1 MMIWSAAIIWKAVAA
16 RRRTTPVSNWRLRP
30 SDVSRTQADRS
41 DQDYRPVANAA
52 LRAAARTGSTP
63 KHP

>member
-16 RRRTTPVSNWRLRP
+16 RRRTTAVSNWRLR
-30 SDVSRTQADRS
+30 VSGVGRTQADRS
-41 DQDYRPVANAA
+41 DQGYRPVADAA
-52 LRAAARTGSTP
+52 LRAAARMGSTP